1 MHPIVAWMIGAA
13 YISYRWGWQ
22 CKMLPLPHR
31 YIALTAFTSI
41 SAIVA
46 MANET
51 VGALFAYGSLLGMVI
66 YGYQTGK
73 IAINEKPK
81 CDSVKSSGPGSPK
94 QQSGQSSGQS
104 GSQTQPHPTPT
115 PGPAPSV
122 SGYLA

>member
-1 MHPIVAWMIGAA
+1 MHPVVAWMIGAA

-31 YIALTAFTSI
+31 YLALTAFTSI

-66 YGYQTGK
+66 YGYQTGQLATDK
-73 IAINEKPK
+73 TPK
-81 CDSVKSSGPGSPK
+81 CDKVTPSGPGSPK
-94 QQSGQSSGQS
+94 NQGNNRSSGS
-104 GSQTQPHPTPT
+104 QPHPTPT